1 MDIYSNPISGF
12 PPKDCGNDGSKSK
25 NSFSKTTIMLN
36 SYDKSGNI
44 ITRWDNAEHWK
55 NIETFPH
62 HLHKGDEVFSS
73 REVTLDDVLEHIYG
87 ILRRE
92 G

>member
-36 SYDKSGNI
+36 SYAYFNNERYG
-44 ITRWDNAEHWK
+44 T
-55 NIETFPH
+55 
-62 HLHKGDEVFSS
+62 
-73 REVTLDDVLEHIYG
+73 VTCKKLYLYSV
-87 ILRRE
+87 
-92 G
+92 